1 MLDKKIKVV
10 KEIMASEVNSED
22 IRITTN
28 LEEAKKLQMLIP
40 LFKAGDLD
48 SMIESRS
55 QVLEIEEEGLL
66 S

>member
-1 MLDKKIKVV
+1 
-10 KEIMASEVNSED
+10 MASEVNSED